1 MRATSITFLAAGL
14 AALAYLGARLLLW
27 ARRGLLDELGSVR
40 SEVSALA
47 RSVAQ
52 AQLQSTDVATS
63 LFETLGDVRRH
74 TEMVA
79 EQAREFTALQDLL
92 KAPMPRGGLGEALLE
107 ELLRQVLPPNAFSCQ
122 HRFASGTVVDAVV
135 RSGGRLVCIDS
146 KFPLSNYRR
155 LCEARDEIARAE
167 AQRAFAADLD
177 RHIKDIA
184 ARYILPDEKTL
195 DFAVMY
201 VPAEG
206 VYGEL
211 LETSHRGRPL
221 LETAIAARVVPMSP
235 LYLYGFLQTVLF
247 GLKCSSIERSAE
259 AILDHCGR
267 LQREIDLF
275 SSDYET
281 LGRHVANAR
290 TKHEDGARRLGRL
303 RESLDRMAGLGADPP
318 GPAPGLEAVND

>member
-1 MRATSITFLAAGL
+1 MN
-14 AALAYLGARLLLW
+14 
-27 ARRGLLDELGSVR
+27 
-40 SEVSALA
+40 
-47 RSVAQ
+47 Q
-52 AQLQSTDVATS
+52 AQLQSADVATS

-79 EQAREFTALQDLL
+79 EQACEFTGLQDLL

-107 ELLRQVLPPNAFSCQ
+107 ELLRQVLPPHAFSCQ

-155 LCEARDEIARAE
+155 MCEARDEIARAE

-206 VYGEL
+206 IYGEL
-211 LETSHRGRPL
+211 LEASHRGRPL

-259 AILDHCGR
+259 AVLDHCGR
-267 LQREIDLF
+267 LQREIDAF
-275 SSDYET
+275 ANDYET

-290 TKHEDGARRLGRL
+290 AKHEDGARRLVRL
-303 RESLDRMAGLGADPP
+303 REALDRMAGLGAEPP
-318 GPAPGLEAVND
+318 GPPPGLEAVND